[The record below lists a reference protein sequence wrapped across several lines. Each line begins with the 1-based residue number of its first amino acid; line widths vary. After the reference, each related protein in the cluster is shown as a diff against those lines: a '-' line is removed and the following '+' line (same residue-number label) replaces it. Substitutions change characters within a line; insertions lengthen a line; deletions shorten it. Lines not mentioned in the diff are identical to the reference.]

1 MALLR
6 LRRPHGLAGALIG
19 GLVLATG
26 IVLVSSGRG
35 AASKS
40 VILPPA
46 SRRRAPVL
54 TGALLA
60 GGRQTVR
67 FGGKPVV
74 VDLWAS
80 WCGPCRRESPLIARL
95 AADHRIR
102 VVGIDVSDNRIDG
115 RRFAR
120 HAILPSPQFFD
131 GDAQIA
137 RRLGA
142 PGLPTAVVIDARG
155 RVAARLIGEQT
166 AARLRAVV
174 RTIESEG
181 DGRL

>member
-6 LRRPHGLAGALIG
+6 LRRPQRLAGAVLG

-54 TGALLA
+54 SGALLA

-115 RRFAR
+115 RRFVSRAV
-120 HAILPSPQFFD
+120 SPPLQFFD
-131 GDAQIA
+131 GDAQLA

-142 PGLPTAVVIDARG
+142 PGLPTAVIVDAQG
-155 RVAARLIGEQT
+155 RVAAWLIGEQT
-166 AARLRAVV
+166 AAHFREVV